1 MRITHPQSVFQ
12 GIPPEDMFFVA
23 NDQQIQMGTGFVI
36 RFMQFEM
43 YPERPQHLFLQI
55 DAQPSARALLF
66 GALLAR
72 SEQLRALTPNI
83 PARLYAQL
91 QPTDDDMLK
100 FYEKCGFRADDSE
113 DMYRFSPTE
122 GVAHAPMGMKFASV
136 ALNDDAS
143 LNSFLTRINQYRIQ
157 PIDRDYLM
165 LWMQQQHFLALGFYH
180 GNMPVCEAVFT
191 GAGDQVTLT
200 TLYTHAQY
208 RRQGLATQM
217 IGAASSILRER
228 GVEVIYTH
236 IFRRNAP
243 QSALM
248 KRVNGVFI
256 RPVTLLPGVDI

>member
-72 SEQLRALTPNI
+72 AEQLRSLTPSI
-83 PARLYAQL
+83 PSRLYAQL
-91 QPTDDDMLK
+91 QPTDEEMMR
-100 FYEKCGFRADDSE
+100 FYERCGFRNDDSE
-113 DMYRFSPTE
+113 DMYRFEPIE
-122 GVAHAPMGMKFASV
+122 GVARAPMGMKFASI
-136 ALNDDAS
+136 ALQDDAS
-143 LNSFLTRINQYRIQ
+143 IAAFLARVNQYRIQ

-165 LWMQQQHFLALGFYH
+165 LWMQQQHFLALGFYR
-180 GNMPVCEAVFT
+180 GTTPVCEAVFT

-208 RRQGLATQM
+208 RRQGMAAQL
-217 IGAASSILRER
+217 IGAASAILKER
-228 GVEVIYTH
+228 GVHMIYTH
-236 IFRRNAP
+236 IFRRNLP
-243 QSALM
+243 QAGLM
-248 KRVNGVFI
+248 KRLNGVLI
-256 RPVTLLPGVDI
+256 RPVVMLPGLDI